1 MDAGGSAVLRR
12 LVFTLAL
19 AGCYT
24 PHPQDGSWKCDADN
38 NYLCPDGLTCDRSS
52 LLCVHTI
59 TPSDGGIDL
68 SLPDLASGPTV
79 RSCDDKVAAGA
90 FSNLTNLGAV
100 NGSGDEH
107 ALAITPDGARVYF
120 LDGTGA
126 LETATLSGKS
136 AGAPSAV
143 AIGGGPT
150 TLNGGSF
157 TSDGTY
163 WFSGTM
169 AGATQLWSAT
179 KTTPTT
185 LTAMTPLR
193 PTATDCAFTDPVFSA
208 GSSANELFIG
218 YPLGG
223 CANGAMIAIGAKDK
237 DKGAFIGAVGVRN
250 LRSPSLLP
258 APDAFARTLLMSTT
272 GTGAR
277 LLYSQRSVSMGG
289 TGTIPGSFSSPHAI
303 PMDGIGAPGG
313 TQGDVQAVVS
323 PDCSTIYLVSDRSGG
338 HGGLDL
344 WAADIAAQ

>member
-1 MDAGGSAVLRR
+1 MRR
-12 LVFTLAL
+12 LVFALAL
-19 AGCYT
+19 TGCYT
-24 PHPQDGSWKCDADN
+24 PHPQDGSWKCDVDHD
-38 NYLCPDGLTCDRSS
+38 YLCPDGLTCDRTNG
-52 LLCVHTI
+52 LCVRQI
-59 TPSDGGIDL
+59 TPFDGGIDL

-107 ALAITPDGARVYF
+107 ALALTPDGARVYF
-120 LDGTGA
+120 LDGAGA
-126 LETATLSGKS
+126 LQTAALSGKS

-143 AIGGGPT
+143 TISSGPT

-157 TSDGTY
+157 TGDGTY
-163 WFSGTM
+163 WFSGTK

-179 KTTPTT
+179 KTSATM
-185 LTAMTPLR
+185 LTATTPLR

-208 GSSANELFIG
+208 GSAANELFIG

-237 DKGAFIGAVGVRN
+237 DKGAFTGAVGMRN
-250 LRSPSLLP
+250 IRSPSLLP

-272 GTGAR
+272 GAGAR
-277 LLYSQRSVSMGG
+277 LLYSQRSVSTAGSQ
-289 TGTIPGSFSSPHAI
+289 TIAGSFSTPHEI
-303 PMDGIGAPGG
+303 PMDGIGAPNGS
-313 TQGDVQAVVS
+313 QGDVQAVVS
-323 PDCSTIYLVSDRSGG
+323 PDCSTIYLVSDRAGG